1 MTNETLQPVPAYGTP
16 VVDST
21 GKNIGSAKYNPNTG
35 TALDVPTTVPGASVV
50 SNPKVLS
57 TPAYSDPNSS
67 LNNWVTSIAGTVTN
81 AQTADTTAE
90 KKVDE
95 GNNTLNN
102 LLTQLGGETSDTNA
116 AESKAG
122 LPTLNKDLS
131 DLQTLQTQQLGGYI
145 NAINKNDVNAEGHF
159 GTAVSEDEAKI
170 SRQHGIDALLTSG
183 LIQAKQGS
191 ITAARATVDRA
202 IAAKYDPIKN
212 AITIQNN
219 IIQQNMNNL
228 SRADKKLADEK
239 LIQNNL
245 KLKQID
251 DEAQNE
257 KDINAIKLEVAKN
270 GAPNSVLSLM
280 GNAKTIDQA
289 LAVSKGYLSDPLDR
303 AIKSAQLIK
312 LRADN
317 KAALGLTTTSGLNA
331 GVVNTILA
339 SGKFTKEQADAVR
352 TAVNSGN
359 DPLTVVKNQ
368 AKNIMTGA
376 TATKLESY
384 ENSLAAVKD
393 LDTALK
399 AYYNAG
405 GNTDIFT
412 GNLEKVTNKLGAV
425 QDPNLVEV
433 ATQIQIAL
441 QAYRNAISGTAY
453 SDQEGK
459 DIASVFPSI
468 KNGQILNNA
477 IVAGRVKS
485 GQNLIDG
492 IYANTLGSAYTD
504 LKNQGSTDL
513 TPKGKMGDKDFVEQ
527 SLTSQGVKY
536 TDFVASAPAGQI
548 PVVLNASGEIGYIP
562 ESEFNKS
569 VYTRI

>member
-1 MTNETLQPVPAYGTP
+1 MTDSTTIPVPNYGDT
-16 VVDST
+16 VVDAS
-21 GKNIGSAKYNPNTG
+21 GNSGVAKYNPNTG
-35 TALDVPTTVPGASVV
+35 SALPVPTTVPGSSIVA
-50 SNPKVLS
+50 NPAPLT
-57 TPAYSDPNSS
+57 TPTPSDPDGN
-67 LNNWVTSIAGTVTN
+67 LKAWVTSTAQNIATDQTN
-81 AQTADTTAE
+81 DTTAE
-90 KKVDE
+90 TKVDQ

-102 LLTQLGGETSDTNA
+102 LMLQLGGQAADTSD
-116 AESKAG
+116 AENKAG
-122 LPTLNKDLS
+122 LPTMDKELT
-131 DLQTLQTQQLGGYI
+131 DLQALQTQQLGGYI
-145 NAINKNDVNAEGHF
+145 NTINKNDLNATGETRSAQNG
-159 GTAVSEDEAKI
+159 DEAQI

-212 AITIQNN
+212 AITVQNS
-219 IIQQNMNNL
+219 IIQQNMQNL
-228 SRADKKLADEK
+228 SRADQKLADEK
-239 LIQNNL
+239 LVQNNL

-251 DEAQNE
+251 DAAQNE

-280 GNAKTIDQA
+280 GNAKTVDDA
-289 LAVSKGYLSDPLDR
+289 LVAAKGYLSDPMDR
-303 AIKSAQLIK
+303 AIKNQQLIK
-312 LRADN
+312 LKADN
-317 KAALGLTTTSGLNA
+317 QAALGLPTTGANGAL
-331 GVVNTILA
+331 VNTILA
-339 SGKFTKEQADAVR
+339 SGKFTKDQATEIRAAVS
-352 TAVNSGN
+352 TGQ

-384 ENSLAAVKD
+384 ENSLSAIKD
-393 LDTALK
+393 LNTAFQD
-399 AYYNAG
+399 YYNAG
-405 GNTDIFT
+405 GDT
-412 GNLEKVTNKLGAV
+412 GLLSGNFEKVFNKLGAV
-425 QDPNLVEV
+425 NDPKLVEV
-433 ATQIQIAL
+433 ATQAQIAL

-468 KNGQILNNA
+468 KNGEVLNNA

-485 GQNLIDG
+485 AQNLIDG
-492 IYANTLGSAYTD
+492 IYSNTLGSAYTD
-504 LKNQGSTDL
+504 LKNQSSSTL
-513 TPKGKMGDKDFVEQ
+513 TPKGKMDDKTFVEN

-536 TDFVASAPAGQI
+536 TDYVASTPPNQI
-548 PVVLNASGEIGYIP
+548 PVVLNGSGQLGYIP